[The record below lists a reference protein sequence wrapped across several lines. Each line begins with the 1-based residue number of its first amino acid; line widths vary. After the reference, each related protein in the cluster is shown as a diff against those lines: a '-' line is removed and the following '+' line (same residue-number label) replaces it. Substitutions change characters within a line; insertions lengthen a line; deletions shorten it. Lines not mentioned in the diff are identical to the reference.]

1 MKQMIHKITALTMAF
16 VVLISTMSFT
26 MHMHYCG
33 DTLVDTSYFVKAET
47 CGMEMPQ
54 PVNTSEDCSAV
65 KKNCCTDKQLTIEG
79 QDELKLSLE
88 LQMEQ
93 QLFAAVFLIT
103 YTQLFEIPEETL
115 TVHQDYLPPPLVR
128 KIYQLDQVYLI

>member
-1 MKQMIHKITALTMAF
+1 MKQLIHKISAVLMAF
-16 VVLISTMSFT
+16 VVLFSTMSFT
-26 MHMHYCG
+26 MLMHYCG
-33 DTLVDTSYFVKAET
+33 DTLVDTSYFVEAES

-54 PVNTSEDCSAV
+54 ILNVSDDCSTV

-93 QLFAAVFLIT
+93 QLFVAVFLT
-103 YTQLFEIPEETL
+103 SYTQLFDIPEETL
-115 TVHQDYLPPPLVR
+115 SSHQDYLPPPLI
-128 KIYQLDQVYLI
+128 KKLYQLDEEYLI